1 MSKKVKKAPKLSKG
15 LEAQAGK
22 LAKLMALRCAR
33 NRFIEKRHSGTSPGS
48 KTGDYSDVKVVT
60 PYGEIPWN
68 ELSRISDDEM
78 KILNKEIGNKIFP
91 FLLSLQKEGLPEGPR
106 PLYPPTGWDDA
117 EIDQDIKAAWN
128 DSRKQENKETNGRI
142 GKPLAR

>member
-1 MSKKVKKAPKLSKG
+1 MSKKVKKAPKFSKE
-15 LEAQAGK
+15 LKAQADR
-22 LAKLMALRCAR
+22 LAKLMTLHCAR
-33 NRFIEKRHSGTSPGS
+33 NTFVENLHSGTSPVS

-78 KILNKEIGNKIFP
+78 KTLNKEIVNKVFT
-91 FLLSLQKEGLPEGPR
+91 FLLYLQKEGLPEGSL

-117 EIDQDIKAAWN
+117 EIDQDIKAAW
-128 DSRKQENKETNGRI
+128 DFSREQENKKTI
-142 GKPLAR
+142 G